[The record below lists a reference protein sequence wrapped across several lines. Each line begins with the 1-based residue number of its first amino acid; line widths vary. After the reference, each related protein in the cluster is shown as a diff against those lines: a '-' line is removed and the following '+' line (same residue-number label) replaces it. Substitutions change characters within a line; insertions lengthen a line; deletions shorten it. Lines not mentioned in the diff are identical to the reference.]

1 MNLNLKYYCRIAI
14 SFLLILISNFL
25 QNKGV
30 EIPYY
35 VSTLAYLLIVVLV
48 PLAVWQYNKDKK
60 KVAEIDDFKTAQT
73 LFDKITMKKMTLVHV
88 PSGITAILFV
98 IQPTESMLYAAIVS
112 LLLFVVFGKPGNIND
127 ID

>member
-14 SFLLILISNFL
+14 SALLILISDFY
-25 QNKGV
+25 QNTGFQM
-30 EIPYY
+30 PYY
-35 VSTLAYLLIVVLV
+35 VFTFTYLLIVVLV
-48 PLAVWQYNKDKK
+48 PLALWMYNKDKK
-60 KVAEIDDFKTAQT
+60 KIAELDNQQDAQR

-88 PSGITAILFV
+88 PSGLSAILFL
-98 IQPTESMLYAAIVS
+98 IQPIDSLLYASIVS